1 MIKKLLQKKG
11 ETLVETLVALLIA
24 TLSVMM
30 LTTAITTSA
39 QINKKNKDADAKFT
53 DELAEAENYST
64 PPEELIEGNV
74 EIDYELKFVNSGT
87 SYIDKSVTVNVYGSD
102 GSFASYNKKSE

>member
-39 QINKKNKDADAKFT
+39 QINKKNKDADVKFT
-53 DELAEAENYST
+53 NELAEAENYST
-64 PPEELIEGNV
+64 PTEELIEKNV
-74 EIDYELKFVNSGT
+74 EIDYELKYVNSGT
-87 SYIDKSVTVNVYGSD
+87 TDIEKIVPVNVYGRN
-102 GSFASYNKKSE
+102 GSFASYNKKSD